1 MTHILTLIDAKP
13 EFHKTFLDWLHKRQK
28 LYGNDCFLVE
38 REIKFYEIST
48 NEKYKNNLINDLLAF
63 QGSRLTYPKRLINW
77 LLKLIK
83 LKGKTTKKFIP
94 IDKSKYKP
102 SDSKTIGQRSAS
114 GKGHWYTLLLGEAED
129 EKDKNGRELL

>member
-1 MTHILTLIDAKP
+1 MTHVLTLVDAKP

-38 REIKFYEIST
+38 REIKLYEIST
-48 NEKYKNNLINDLLAF
+48 NEKYKTQLINDLLAF

-83 LKGKTTKKFIP
+83 LKDKKFSP

-102 SDSKTIGQRSAS
+102 SDKKTIGQKSAS
-114 GKGHWYTLLLGEAED
+114 GKGNWYTLLLGEAED
-129 EKDKNGRELL
+129 EKNKNGGELL